1 MLGLTRG
8 AIALSTV
15 QYVPG
20 GHQGRA
26 GGHSALLK
34 SVNIWGSTVCSNA
47 PLSPERAIGP
57 GIQNHQRPEQGERER
72 ERGPERQVAIWSDWI
87 RREGRLGGHIPG
99 VLVRAERAGSC
110 ARVWEP
116 PVFMVLLLMV
126 T

>member
-20 GHQGRA
+20 GHQSRA

-34 SVNIWGSTVCSNA
+34 SVNIWWSKVCSNA

-57 GIQNHQRPEQGERER
+57 GIQNHQQPDQGEGQGVISTGERER
-72 ERGPERQVAIWSDWI
+72 GREDQRDRWPSGVIGLEEREVWVGIYQVYW
-87 RREGRLGGHIPG
+87 
-99 VLVRAERAGSC
+99 
-110 ARVWEP
+110 
-116 PVFMVLLLMV
+116 
-126 T
+126 